1 MKMIVTTR
9 VVSSVSVNI
18 HMHYYCFFLEF
29 GGNLFNNRKNKK
41 KTGLMYGSFSCSSI
55 NTCPAM
61 DCLIAVTT
69 LYRKYACTK
78 WRFYLLYCT
87 NAAVPCASCTLS
99 YGLHTV
105 ILGLLQ
111 NKYTRSFCRSL
122 AGSVTRWVATQL
134 CLPLFSNFLTLL
146 ANRRRRRLKA
156 SAERKKPHL

>member
-1 MKMIVTTR
+1 
-9 VVSSVSVNI
+9 
-18 HMHYYCFFLEF
+18 
-29 GGNLFNNRKNKK
+29 
-41 KTGLMYGSFSCSSI
+41 MYGSFSCSSI

-111 NKYTRSFCRSL
+111 NKYTRCVHFAVPWPVQWLVNWLHSGHSALPAIIFKFPHVAAKPKAQKAESQRRTKKTPL
-122 AGSVTRWVATQL
+122 MGSKTR
-134 CLPLFSNFLTLL
+134 CY
-146 ANRRRRRLKA
+146 R
-156 SAERKKPHL
+156 HLVDIVVHCKSSKG